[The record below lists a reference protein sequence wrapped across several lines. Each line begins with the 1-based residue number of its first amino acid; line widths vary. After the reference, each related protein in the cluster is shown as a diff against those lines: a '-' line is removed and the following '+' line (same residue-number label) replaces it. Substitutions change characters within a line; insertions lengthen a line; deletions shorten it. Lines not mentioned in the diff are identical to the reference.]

1 MPTNLPPEALKKWE
15 EYSEAQSP
23 EEKLRKLQEFYS
35 LMPKH
40 KGTEKLEK
48 FVKRRMSEL
57 RDEIERQKAAKSRKG
72 GGFAVEK
79 RGAAQMVLIG
89 FTNSGRSTVLSKLTN
104 ANPLIS
110 PYPFTT
116 VEKPEEGMMEFRGA
130 QIQVVEAPPIVPDGG
145 KLTNLAISLSY
156 NADILG
162 IVLDGRI
169 SPADQLNE
177 IASILEKYNISLK
190 KPRGVVRIIRSRAAP
205 GIIVRNRGR
214 ILDGGEHDVRR
225 ILEDY
230 GIRQAWVEIEGEVSL
245 SDVEESVFS
254 EKKYKPF
261 ILFVT
266 HADDEMT
273 LRNIEALKKLDT
285 LIVPMSPGS
294 EVNKELIGEHI
305 LRELNL
311 IRVYTKPK
319 AEKEFSERALV
330 VRRGTTAREIAR
342 IIHEDLYENFR
353 YAKVWSKRFPYS
365 PMRVGPDFELE
376 DGDAIE
382 IVG

>member
-79 RGAAQMVLIG
+79 RGAAQIVLIG

-104 ANPLIS
+104 ATPVIS

-116 VEKPEEGMMEFRGA
+116 VDKPEEGMMEFRGA
-130 QIQVVEAPPIVPDGG
+130 QIQVVEAPPVVPEGG
-145 KLTNLAISLSY
+145 RLTNLAMSLSY
-156 NADILG
+156 NSDMLG
-162 IVLDGRI
+162 IVLDGRMN
-169 SPADQLNE
+169 PVDQLNE
-177 IASILEKYNISLK
+177 IVAILEKYNISLK
-190 KPRGVVRIIRSRAAP
+190 RPKGIVRIVRSRAAP

-214 ILDGGEHDVRR
+214 IIDGSEHDVRR

-230 GIRQAWVEIEGEVSL
+230 GIRQAWVEIEGRYL
-245 SDVEESVFS
+245 SRMSRNLFS
-254 EKKYKPF
+254 P
-261 ILFVT
+261 
-266 HADDEMT
+266 
-273 LRNIEALKKLDT
+273 RRDT
-285 LIVPMSPGS
+285 SHSSYL
-294 EVNKELIGEHI
+294 
-305 LRELNL
+305 
-311 IRVYTKPK
+311 
-319 AEKEFSERALV
+319 
-330 VRRGTTAREIAR
+330 
-342 IIHEDLYENFR
+342 
-353 YAKVWSKRFPYS
+353 
-365 PMRVGPDFELE
+365 
-376 DGDAIE
+376 
-382 IVG
+382 

>member
-57 RDEIERQKAAKSRKG
+57 RDEIERQKAAKSKR

-116 VEKPEEGMMEFRGA
+116 VEKPEEGMMEFKGA

-156 NADILG
+156 NSDILG

-169 SPADQLNE
+169 NPVDQFNE

-190 KPRGVVRIIRSRAAP
+190 KPRGVVRVIRSKAAP
-205 GIIVRNRGR
+205 GIIVKNKGR
-214 ILDGGEHDVRR
+214 ILDGSEYDVRK
-225 ILEDY
+225 ILENY
-230 GIRQAWVEIEGEVSL
+230 GVRQAWVEIEGEVSL
-245 SDVEESVFS
+245 SDVEESVLS

-266 HADDEMT
+266 HADDELAKKNVEV
-273 LRNIEALKKLDT
+273 LRKLGVLVIPVD
-285 LIVPMSPGS
+285 LSS
-294 EVNKELIGEHI
+294 EVDRESLGEYI
-305 LRELNL
+305 LKELNL
-311 IRVYTKPK
+311 IRVYTKSK
-319 AEKEFSERALV
+319 AEKGFSERALV
-330 VRRGTTAREIAR
+330 VRRGTTAREVAR
-342 IIHEDLYENFR
+342 IIHKDLYENFK
-353 YAKVWSKRFPYS
+353 YAKVWSKRLPYS

-382 IVG
+382 IIG

>member
-1 MPTNLPPEALKKWE
+1 VPTNLPPEALKKWE

-57 RDEIERQKAAKSRKG
+57 RDEIERQKAAKSKR

-116 VEKPEEGMMEFRGA
+116 VEKPEEGMMEFKGA

-156 NADILG
+156 NSDILG

-169 SPADQLNE
+169 NPVDQFNE

-190 KPRGVVRIIRSRAAP
+190 KPRGVVRVIRSKAAP
-205 GIIVRNRGR
+205 GIIVKNKGR
-214 ILDGGEHDVRR
+214 ILDGSEYDVRK
-225 ILEDY
+225 ILENY
-230 GIRQAWVEIEGEVSL
+230 GVRQAWVEIEGEVSL
-245 SDVEESVFS
+245 SDVEESVLS

-266 HADDEMT
+266 HADDELAKKNVEV
-273 LRNIEALKKLDT
+273 LRKLGVLVIPVD
-285 LIVPMSPGS
+285 LSS
-294 EVNKELIGEHI
+294 EVDREFLGEYI
-305 LRELNL
+305 LKELNL
-311 IRVYTKPK
+311 IRVYTKSK
-319 AEKEFSERALV
+319 AEKGFSERALV
-330 VRRGTTAREIAR
+330 VRRGTTAREVAR
-342 IIHEDLYENFR
+342 IIHKDLYENFK
-353 YAKVWSKRFPYS
+353 YAKVWSKRLPYS

-382 IVG
+382 IIG

>member
-57 RDEIERQKAAKSRKG
+57 RDEIERQKAAKSKR

-116 VEKPEEGMMEFRGA
+116 VEKPEEGMMEFKGA

-156 NADILG
+156 NSDILG

-169 SPADQLNE
+169 NPVDQLNE

-190 KPRGVVRIIRSRAAP
+190 KPRGVVRVIRSKAAP
-205 GIIVRNRGR
+205 GIIVKNKGR
-214 ILDGGEHDVRR
+214 ILDGSEYDVRK
-225 ILEDY
+225 ILENY
-230 GIRQAWVEIEGEVSL
+230 GVRQAWVEIEGEVSL
-245 SDVEESVFS
+245 SDVEESVLS

-266 HADDEMT
+266 HADDELAKKNVEV
-273 LRNIEALKKLDT
+273 LRKLGVLVIPVD
-285 LIVPMSPGS
+285 LSS
-294 EVNKELIGEHI
+294 EVDREFLGEYI
-305 LRELNL
+305 LKELNL
-311 IRVYTKPK
+311 IRVYTKSK
-319 AEKEFSERALV
+319 AEKGFSERALV

-342 IIHEDLYENFR
+342 IIHKDLYENFK
-353 YAKVWSKRFPYS
+353 YAKVWSKRLPYS

-382 IVG
+382 IIG

>member
-57 RDEIERQKAAKSRKG
+57 RDEIERQKAAKSKR

-116 VEKPEEGMMEFRGA
+116 VEKPEEGMMEFKGA

-156 NADILG
+156 NSDILG

-169 SPADQLNE
+169 NPVDQFNE

-190 KPRGVVRIIRSRAAP
+190 KPRGVVRVIRSKAAP
-205 GIIVRNRGR
+205 GIIVKNKGR
-214 ILDGGEHDVRR
+214 ILDGSEYDVRK
-225 ILEDY
+225 ILENY
-230 GIRQAWVEIEGEVSL
+230 GVRQAWVEIEGEVSL
-245 SDVEESVFS
+245 SDVEESVLS

-266 HADDEMT
+266 HADDE
-273 LRNIEALKKLDT
+273 LAKKNVEALRKLGVLVIPVD
-285 LIVPMSPGS
+285 LSS
-294 EVNKELIGEHI
+294 EVDREFLGEYI
-305 LRELNL
+305 LKELNL
-311 IRVYTKPK
+311 IRVYTKSK
-319 AEKEFSERALV
+319 AEKGFSERALV
-330 VRRGTTAREIAR
+330 VRRGTTAREVAR
-342 IIHEDLYENFR
+342 IIHKDLYENFR
-353 YAKVWSKRFPYS
+353 YAKVWSKRLPYS

-382 IVG
+382 IIG

>member
-1 MPTNLPPEALKKWE
+1 VPTNLPPEALKKWE
-15 EYSEAQSP
+15 EYSEAQSL

-57 RDEIERQKAAKSRKG
+57 RDEIERQKAAKSKR

-104 ANPLIS
+104 ATPLIS

-116 VEKPEEGMMEFRGA
+116 VEKPEEGMMEFKGA
-130 QIQVVEAPPIVPDGG
+130 QIQVVEAPPIVPEGG

-156 NADILG
+156 NSDMLG
-162 IVLDGRI
+162 IVVDGRI
-169 SPADQLNE
+169 NPADQLNE
-177 IASILEKYNISLK
+177 IAAILERYNISLK
-190 KPRGVVRIIRSRAAP
+190 KPRGTVRIIRSKAAP
-205 GIIVRNRGR
+205 GIIVKNRGR
-214 ILDGGEHDVRR
+214 ILDGGEYDVKK
-225 ILEDY
+225 ILENY

-245 SDVEESVFS
+245 SDVEESVLS

-266 HADDEMT
+266 HADDELAEENIKA
-273 LRNIEALKKLDT
+273 LRKLGALVIPIGL
-285 LIVPMSPGS
+285 SS
-294 EVNKELIGEHI
+294 EVDREFLGEYT
-305 LRELNL
+305 LKELNL
-311 IRVYTKPK
+311 IRVYTKSK
-319 AEKEFSERALV
+319 AEKGFSERALV
-330 VRRGTTAREIAR
+330 VRRGTTAREVAR
-342 IIHEDLYENFR
+342 IIHKDLYENFK
-353 YAKVWSKRFPYS
+353 YAKVWSRRLPYS

-382 IVG
+382 IIG

>member
-57 RDEIERQKAAKSRKG
+57 RDEIERQKAAKSKR

-116 VEKPEEGMMEFRGA
+116 VEKPEEGMMEFKGA

-156 NADILG
+156 NSDILG

-169 SPADQLNE
+169 NPVDQLNE

-190 KPRGVVRIIRSRAAP
+190 KPRGVVRVIRSKAAP
-205 GIIVRNRGR
+205 GIIVKNKGR
-214 ILDGGEHDVRR
+214 ILDGSEYDVRK
-225 ILEDY
+225 ILENY
-230 GIRQAWVEIEGEVSL
+230 GVRQAWVEIEGEVSL
-245 SDVEESVFS
+245 SDVEESVLS

-266 HADDEMT
+266 HADDELAKKNVEV
-273 LRNIEALKKLDT
+273 LRKLGVLVIPVD
-285 LIVPMSPGS
+285 LSS
-294 EVNKELIGEHI
+294 EVDRESLGEYI
-305 LRELNL
+305 LKELNL
-311 IRVYTKPK
+311 IRVYTKSK
-319 AEKEFSERALV
+319 AEKGFSERALV
-330 VRRGTTAREIAR
+330 VRRGTTAREVAR
-342 IIHEDLYENFR
+342 IIHKDLYENFK
-353 YAKVWSKRFPYS
+353 YAKVWSKRLPYS

-382 IVG
+382 IIG

>member
-1 MPTNLPPEALKKWE
+1 VPTNLPPEALKKWE

-57 RDEIERQKAAKSRKG
+57 RDEIERQKAAKSKR

-116 VEKPEEGMMEFRGA
+116 VEKPEEGMMEFKGA

-156 NADILG
+156 NSDILG

-169 SPADQLNE
+169 NPVDQLNE

-190 KPRGVVRIIRSRAAP
+190 KPRGVVRVIRSKAAP
-205 GIIVRNRGR
+205 GIIVKNKGR
-214 ILDGGEHDVRR
+214 ILDGSEYDVRK
-225 ILEDY
+225 ILENY
-230 GIRQAWVEIEGEVSL
+230 GVRQAWVEIEGEVSL
-245 SDVEESVFS
+245 SDVEESVLS

-266 HADDEMT
+266 HADDE
-273 LRNIEALKKLDT
+273 LAKKNVEALRKLGVLVIPVD
-285 LIVPMSPGS
+285 LSS
-294 EVNKELIGEHI
+294 EVDRESLGEYI
-305 LRELNL
+305 LKELNL
-311 IRVYTKPK
+311 IRVYTKSK
-319 AEKEFSERALV
+319 AEKGFSERALV
-330 VRRGTTAREIAR
+330 VRRGTTAREVAR
-342 IIHEDLYENFR
+342 IIHKDLYENFK
-353 YAKVWSKRFPYS
+353 YAKVWSKRLPYS

-382 IVG
+382 IIG

>member
-1 MPTNLPPEALKKWE
+1 VPTNLPPEALKKWE

-57 RDEIERQKAAKSRKG
+57 RDEIERQKAAKSKR

-116 VEKPEEGMMEFRGA
+116 VEKPEEGMMEFKGA

-156 NADILG
+156 NSDILG

-169 SPADQLNE
+169 NPVDQLNE

-190 KPRGVVRIIRSRAAP
+190 KPRGVVRVIRSKAAP
-205 GIIVRNRGR
+205 GIIVKNKGR
-214 ILDGGEHDVRR
+214 ILDGSEYDVRK
-225 ILEDY
+225 ILENY
-230 GIRQAWVEIEGEVSL
+230 GVRQAWVEIEGEVSL
-245 SDVEESVFS
+245 SDVEESVLS

-266 HADDEMT
+266 HADDE
-273 LRNIEALKKLDT
+273 LAKKNVEALRKLGVLVIPVD
-285 LIVPMSPGS
+285 LSS
-294 EVNKELIGEHI
+294 EVDREFLGEYI
-305 LRELNL
+305 LKELNL
-311 IRVYTKPK
+311 IRVYTKSK
-319 AEKEFSERALV
+319 AEKGFSERALV
-330 VRRGTTAREIAR
+330 VRRGTTAREVAR
-342 IIHEDLYENFR
+342 IIHKDLYENFK
-353 YAKVWSKRFPYS
+353 YAKVWSKRLPYS

-382 IVG
+382 IIG

>member
-57 RDEIERQKAAKSRKG
+57 RDEIERQKAAKSKR

-116 VEKPEEGMMEFRGA
+116 VEKPEEGMMEFKGA

-156 NADILG
+156 NSDILG

-169 SPADQLNE
+169 NPVDQFNE

-190 KPRGVVRIIRSRAAP
+190 KPRGVVRVIRSKAAP
-205 GIIVRNRGR
+205 GIIVKNKGR
-214 ILDGGEHDVRR
+214 ILDGSEYDVRK
-225 ILEDY
+225 ILENY
-230 GIRQAWVEIEGEVSL
+230 GVRQAWVEIEGEVSL
-245 SDVEESVFS
+245 SDVEESVLS

-266 HADDEMT
+266 HADDELAKKNVEV
-273 LRNIEALKKLDT
+273 LRKLGVLVIPVD
-285 LIVPMSPGS
+285 LSS
-294 EVNKELIGEHI
+294 EVDREFLGEYI
-305 LRELNL
+305 LKELNL
-311 IRVYTKPK
+311 IRVYTKSK
-319 AEKEFSERALV
+319 AEKGFSERALV
-330 VRRGTTAREIAR
+330 VRRGTTAREVAR
-342 IIHEDLYENFR
+342 IIHKDLYENFK
-353 YAKVWSKRFPYS
+353 YAKVWSKRLPYS

-382 IVG
+382 IIG

>member
-57 RDEIERQKAAKSRKG
+57 RDEIERQKAAKSKR

-116 VEKPEEGMMEFRGA
+116 VEKPEEGMMEFKGA

-156 NADILG
+156 NSDILG

-169 SPADQLNE
+169 NPVDQFNE

-190 KPRGVVRIIRSRAAP
+190 KPRGVVRVIRSKAAP
-205 GIIVRNRGR
+205 GIIVKNKGR
-214 ILDGGEHDVRR
+214 ILDGSEYDVRK
-225 ILEDY
+225 ILENY
-230 GIRQAWVEIEGEVSL
+230 GVRQAWVEIEGEVSL
-245 SDVEESVFS
+245 SDVEESVLS

-266 HADDEMT
+266 HADDE
-273 LRNIEALKKLDT
+273 LAKKNVEALRKLGVLVIPVD
-285 LIVPMSPGS
+285 LSS
-294 EVNKELIGEHI
+294 EVDREFLGEYI
-305 LRELNL
+305 LKELNL
-311 IRVYTKPK
+311 IRVYTKSK
-319 AEKEFSERALV
+319 AEKGFSERALV
-330 VRRGTTAREIAR
+330 VRRGTTAREVAR
-342 IIHEDLYENFR
+342 IIHKDLYENFK
-353 YAKVWSKRFPYS
+353 YAKVWSKRLPYS

-382 IVG
+382 IIG

>member
-1 MPTNLPPEALKKWE
+1 VPTNLPPEALKKWE

-57 RDEIERQKAAKSRKG
+57 RDEIERQKAAKSKR

-116 VEKPEEGMMEFRGA
+116 VEKPEEGMMEFKGA

-156 NADILG
+156 NSDILG

-169 SPADQLNE
+169 NPVDQFNE

-190 KPRGVVRIIRSRAAP
+190 KPRGVVRVIRSKAAP
-205 GIIVRNRGR
+205 GIIVKNKGR
-214 ILDGGEHDVRR
+214 ILDGSEYDVRK
-225 ILEDY
+225 ILENY
-230 GIRQAWVEIEGEVSL
+230 GVRQAWVEIEGEVSL
-245 SDVEESVFS
+245 SDVEESVLS

-266 HADDEMT
+266 HADDE
-273 LRNIEALKKLDT
+273 LAKKNVEALRKLGVLVIPVD
-285 LIVPMSPGS
+285 LSS
-294 EVNKELIGEHI
+294 EVDREFLGEYI
-305 LRELNL
+305 LKELNL
-311 IRVYTKPK
+311 IRVYTKSK
-319 AEKEFSERALV
+319 AEKGFSERALV
-330 VRRGTTAREIAR
+330 VRRGTTAREVAR
-342 IIHEDLYENFR
+342 IIHKDLYENFK
-353 YAKVWSKRFPYS
+353 YAKVWSKRLPYS

-382 IVG
+382 IIG

>member
-1 MPTNLPPEALKKWE
+1 VPTNLPPEALKKWE

-57 RDEIERQKAAKSRKG
+57 RDEIERQKAAKSKR

-116 VEKPEEGMMEFRGA
+116 VEKPEEGMMEFKGA

-156 NADILG
+156 NSDILG

-169 SPADQLNE
+169 NPVDQLNE

-190 KPRGVVRIIRSRAAP
+190 KPRGVVRVIRSKAAP
-205 GIIVRNRGR
+205 GIIVKNKGR
-214 ILDGGEHDVRR
+214 ILDGSEYDVRK
-225 ILEDY
+225 ILENY
-230 GIRQAWVEIEGEVSL
+230 GVRQAWVEIEGEVSL
-245 SDVEESVFS
+245 SDVEESVLS

-266 HADDEMT
+266 HADDELAKKNVEV
-273 LRNIEALKKLDT
+273 LRKLGVLVIPVD
-285 LIVPMSPGS
+285 LSS
-294 EVNKELIGEHI
+294 EVDREFLGEYI
-305 LRELNL
+305 LKELNL
-311 IRVYTKPK
+311 IRVYTKSK
-319 AEKEFSERALV
+319 AEKGFSERALV
-330 VRRGTTAREIAR
+330 VRRGTTAREVAR
-342 IIHEDLYENFR
+342 IIHKDLYENFK
-353 YAKVWSKRFPYS
+353 YAKVWSKRLPYS

-382 IVG
+382 IIG

>member
-15 EYSEAQSP
+15 EYSEAQSL

-57 RDEIERQKAAKSRKG
+57 RDEIERQKAAKSKR

-104 ANPLIS
+104 ATPLIS

-116 VEKPEEGMMEFRGA
+116 VEKPEEGMMEFKGA
-130 QIQVVEAPPIVPDGG
+130 QIQVVEAPPIVPEGG

-156 NADILG
+156 NSDMLG
-162 IVLDGRI
+162 IVVDGRI
-169 SPADQLNE
+169 NPADQLNE
-177 IASILEKYNISLK
+177 IAAILERYNISLK
-190 KPRGVVRIIRSRAAP
+190 KPRGTVRIIRSKAAP
-205 GIIVRNRGR
+205 GIIVKNRGR
-214 ILDGGEHDVRR
+214 ILDGGEYDVKK
-225 ILEDY
+225 ILENY

-245 SDVEESVFS
+245 SDVEESVLS

-266 HADDEMT
+266 HADDELAEENIKA
-273 LRNIEALKKLDT
+273 LRKLGALVIPIGL
-285 LIVPMSPGS
+285 SS
-294 EVNKELIGEHI
+294 EVDREFLGEYT
-305 LRELNL
+305 LKELNL
-311 IRVYTKPK
+311 IRVYTKSK
-319 AEKEFSERALV
+319 AEKGFSERALV
-330 VRRGTTAREIAR
+330 VRRGTTAREVAR
-342 IIHEDLYENFR
+342 IIHKDLYENFK
-353 YAKVWSKRFPYS
+353 YAKVWSRRLPYS

-382 IVG
+382 IIG

>member
-1 MPTNLPPEALKKWE
+1 VPTNLPPEALKKWE

-57 RDEIERQKAAKSRKG
+57 RDEIERQKAAKSKR

-116 VEKPEEGMMEFRGA
+116 VEKPEEGMMEFKGA

-156 NADILG
+156 NSDILG

-169 SPADQLNE
+169 NPVDQLNE

-190 KPRGVVRIIRSRAAP
+190 KPRGVVRVIRSKAAP
-205 GIIVRNRGR
+205 GIIVKNKGR
-214 ILDGGEHDVRR
+214 ILDGSEYDVRK
-225 ILEDY
+225 ILENY
-230 GIRQAWVEIEGEVSL
+230 GVRQAWVEIEGEVSL
-245 SDVEESVFS
+245 SDVEESVLS

-266 HADDEMT
+266 HADDELAKKNVEV
-273 LRNIEALKKLDT
+273 LRKLGVLVIPVD
-285 LIVPMSPGS
+285 LSS
-294 EVNKELIGEHI
+294 EVDRESLGEYI
-305 LRELNL
+305 LKELNL
-311 IRVYTKPK
+311 IRVYTKSK
-319 AEKEFSERALV
+319 AEKGFSERALV
-330 VRRGTTAREIAR
+330 VRRGTTAREVAR
-342 IIHEDLYENFR
+342 IIHKDLYENFK
-353 YAKVWSKRFPYS
+353 YAKVWSKRLPYS

-382 IVG
+382 IIG

>member
-1 MPTNLPPEALKKWE
+1 VPTNLPPEALKKWE

-57 RDEIERQKAAKSRKG
+57 RDEIERQKAAKSKR

-116 VEKPEEGMMEFRGA
+116 VEKPEEGMMEFKGA

-156 NADILG
+156 NSDILG

-169 SPADQLNE
+169 NPVDQFNE

-190 KPRGVVRIIRSRAAP
+190 KPRGVVRVIRSKAAP
-205 GIIVRNRGR
+205 GIIVKNKGR
-214 ILDGGEHDVRR
+214 ILDGSEYDVRK
-225 ILEDY
+225 ILENY
-230 GIRQAWVEIEGEVSL
+230 GVRQAWVEIEGEVSL
-245 SDVEESVFS
+245 SDVEESVLS

-266 HADDEMT
+266 HADDE
-273 LRNIEALKKLDT
+273 LAKKNVEALRKLGVLVIPVD
-285 LIVPMSPGS
+285 LSS
-294 EVNKELIGEHI
+294 EVDREFLGEYI
-305 LRELNL
+305 LKELNL
-311 IRVYTKPK
+311 IRVYTKSK
-319 AEKEFSERALV
+319 AEKGFSERALV
-330 VRRGTTAREIAR
+330 VRRGTTAREVAR
-342 IIHEDLYENFR
+342 IIHKDLYENFR
-353 YAKVWSKRFPYS
+353 YAKVWSKRLPYS

-382 IVG
+382 IIG

>member
-79 RGAAQMVLIG
+79 RGAAQIVLIG

-104 ANPLIS
+104 ATPVIS

-116 VEKPEEGMMEFRGA
+116 VDKPEEGMMEFRGA
-130 QIQVVEAPPIVPDGG
+130 QIQVVEAPPVVPEGG
-145 KLTNLAISLSY
+145 RLTNLAMSLSY
-156 NADILG
+156 NSDMLG
-162 IVLDGRI
+162 IVLDGRMN
-169 SPADQLNE
+169 PVDQLNE
-177 IASILEKYNISLK
+177 IVAILEKYNISLK
-190 KPRGVVRIIRSRAAP
+190 RPKGVVRIVRSRAAP

-214 ILDGGEHDVRR
+214 IIDGSEHDVRR

-254 EKKYKPF
+254 EKRYKPF

-266 HADDEMT
+266 HADDEIAMKNMEK
-273 LRNIEALKKLDT
+273 LRNIGLVVPISPSLDVDKEA
-285 LIVPMSPGS
+285 
-294 EVNKELIGEHI
+294 IGEYI
-305 LRELNL
+305 LKELNL
-311 IRVYTKPK
+311 IRVYTKPR
-319 AEKEFSERALV
+319 AEKGFSEKALV
-330 VRRGTTAREIAR
+330 VRKGTTAREIAR
-342 IIHEDLYENFR
+342 IIHEDLYENFK
-353 YAKVWSKRFPYS
+353 YAKVWSKRLPYS

-382 IVG
+382 IIG

>member
-57 RDEIERQKAAKSRKG
+57 RDEIERQKAAKSKR

-116 VEKPEEGMMEFRGA
+116 VEKPEEGMMEFKGA

-156 NADILG
+156 NSDILG

-169 SPADQLNE
+169 NPVDQFNE

-190 KPRGVVRIIRSRAAP
+190 KPRGVVRVIRSKAAP
-205 GIIVRNRGR
+205 GIIVKNKGR
-214 ILDGGEHDVRR
+214 ILDGSEYDVRK
-225 ILEDY
+225 ILENY
-230 GIRQAWVEIEGEVSL
+230 GVRQAWVEIEGEVSL
-245 SDVEESVFS
+245 SDVEESVLS

-266 HADDEMT
+266 HADDE
-273 LRNIEALKKLDT
+273 LAKKNVEALRKLGVLVIPVD
-285 LIVPMSPGS
+285 LSS
-294 EVNKELIGEHI
+294 EVDREFLGEYI
-305 LRELNL
+305 LKKLNL
-311 IRVYTKPK
+311 IRVYTKSK
-319 AEKEFSERALV
+319 AEKGFSERALV
-330 VRRGTTAREIAR
+330 VRRGTTAREVAR
-342 IIHEDLYENFR
+342 IIHKDLYENFR
-353 YAKVWSKRFPYS
+353 YAKVWSKRLPYS

-382 IVG
+382 IIG

>member
-57 RDEIERQKAAKSRKG
+57 RDEIERQKAAKSKR

-116 VEKPEEGMMEFRGA
+116 VEKPEEGMMEFKGA

-156 NADILG
+156 NSDILG

-169 SPADQLNE
+169 NPVDQLNE

-190 KPRGVVRIIRSRAAP
+190 KPRGVVRVIRSKAAP
-205 GIIVRNRGR
+205 GIIVKNKGR
-214 ILDGGEHDVRR
+214 ILDGSEYDVRK
-225 ILEDY
+225 ILENY
-230 GIRQAWVEIEGEVSL
+230 GVRQAWVEIEGEVSL
-245 SDVEESVFS
+245 SDVEESVLS

-266 HADDEMT
+266 HADDE
-273 LRNIEALKKLDT
+273 LAKKNVEALRKLGVLVIPVD
-285 LIVPMSPGS
+285 LSS
-294 EVNKELIGEHI
+294 EVDRESLGEYI
-305 LRELNL
+305 LKELNL
-311 IRVYTKPK
+311 IRVYTKSK
-319 AEKEFSERALV
+319 AEKGFSERALV
-330 VRRGTTAREIAR
+330 VRRGTTAREVAR
-342 IIHEDLYENFR
+342 IIHKDLYENFK
-353 YAKVWSKRFPYS
+353 YAKVWSKRLPYS

-382 IVG
+382 IIG